1 MTFPNTTDAA
11 NKEGRSPSGR
21 ESGPQLQCRTDR
33 YDSPDVVRLGEI
45 ADVSHD
51 RGGHRESV
59 ASYWQT

>member
-1 MTFPNTTDAA
+1 MTFFNTRETTD
-11 NKEGRSPSGR
+11 KEGRSPSGR
-21 ESGPQLQCRTDR
+21 ESEPQLQYHTDR